1 MVHEKFFVLL
11 SQLFSKSEIILIV
24 KDSYY
29 FKKIA
34 INHVKFRHQYSIEF
48 NRGDWKVEYFST
60 YEPDSGWLDAY
71 PYWLCV
77 TYY

>member
-29 FKKIA
+29 FKK
-34 INHVKFRHQYSIEF
+34 N
-48 NRGDWKVEYFST
+48 
-60 YEPDSGWLDAY
+60 
-71 PYWLCV
+71 
-77 TYY
+77 YYYLLWDQ